1 MGNCKYPFT
10 GLLSSSF
17 TVFVAIIIFSKQMK
31 DDDDDDNEHTVQS
44 EESAWN
50 ARSIKRF

>member
-31 DDDDDDNEHTVQS
+31 DDDDDNEHAVQS